1 MHRQLLPLVLAGLT
15 AGFTSPALMAQ
26 APAAPAASAAAASTA
41 VPQQEWEQRR
51 KHFQQTLTQL
61 RQNDALARRDFERQ
75 VRAFEQRPFSLTPLE
90 AMDYIGAVFVPQ
102 AGVEKLLPL
111 VAAQAAL
118 GLYDVAR
125 FGSTLGEA
133 QLLEVEGFLRLPL
146 TWGGDAQAEKSRA
159 FLRDHPER
167 AAQLVQEGLQLANG
181 ERIGPSYDARWARA
195 LGRCAPEIA
204 ASCPQPRDLPVSE
217 WDDTWDKVKQ
227 RVAAYY
233 RVEPKV
239 VPAKAAS
246 APGTP
251 ASAAR

>member
-1 MHRQLLPLVLAGLT
+1 MYRQLLPLALAGLT
-15 AGFTSPALMAQ
+15 AGLASTTTLAQ
-26 APAAPAASAAAASTA
+26 APAAPAESAASTPAA
-41 VPQQEWEQRR
+41 VPQQEWELRRQR
-51 KHFQQTLTQL
+51 FLQTIKQL
-61 RQNDALARRDFERQ
+61 QEKDALARRDFERQ

-133 QLLEVEGFLRLPL
+133 QLIEIEGFLRRPL

-159 FLRDHPER
+159 FLREHPAR

-181 ERIGPSYDARWARA
+181 ERIGPGYDARWARA

-204 ASCPQPRDLPVSE
+204 ANCPQPRDVPVAE
-217 WDDTWDKVKQ
+217 WDDVWDKVKQ
-227 RVAAYY
+227 RVTAYY
-233 RVEPKV
+233 RVEPMPT
-239 VPAKAAS
+239 PALPAS
-246 APGTP
+246 APAPTG
-251 ASAAR
+251 R

>member
-1 MHRQLLPLVLAGLT
+1 MLAGLT
-15 AGFTSPALMAQ
+15 TGFTSSALMAQ

-133 QLLEVEGFLRLPL
+133 QLVDIESFLRLPL
-146 TWGGDAQAEKSRA
+146 TWTGPEQTEKSRS
-159 FLRDHPER
+159 FLRDNPER
-167 AAQLVQEGLQLANG
+167 AAALVQEGLKLANG
-181 ERIGPSYDARWARA
+181 ERIAPNYDVRWVRA

-204 ASCPQPRDLPVSE
+204 SGCPQPRDLPATE

-239 VPAKAAS
+239 APAKAAS

>member
-1 MHRQLLPLVLAGLT
+1 MYRQLLPLALAGLT
-15 AGFTSPALMAQ
+15 AGLASTSILAQ
-26 APAAPAASAAAASTA
+26 TPAAPATAAASA
-41 VPQQEWEQRR
+41 PAPVPQQEWELRR
-51 KHFQQTLTQL
+51 QHFLQTLKQL
-61 RQNDALARRDFERQ
+61 QEKDALARRDFERQ

-133 QLLEVEGFLRLPL
+133 QLIEIEGFLRRPL

-159 FLRDHPER
+159 FLREQPER

-204 ASCPQPRDLPVSE
+204 ANCPQPRDVPAAE
-217 WDDTWDKVKQ
+217 WDDLWDKVKQ
-227 RVAAYY
+227 RVTAYY
-233 RVEPKV
+233 RVEPKAAPK
-239 VPAKAAS
+239 PASAAS
-246 APGTP
+246 APP
-251 ASAAR
+251 AR